1 MIDFKEQSIIHT
13 LIGGIVILALL
24 YVVEQNAILG
34 DKKMFSHQKTL
45 VKELSLANQEILRG
59 AGVAHL
65 EERLEAVGDVL
76 RLERVKEFSFLEPS
90 PSEFSLTPKRYE

>member
-1 MIDFKEQSIIHT
+1 MIGFQKQGIIHT

-34 DKKMFSHQKTL
+34 DKKMLSYQKTL
-45 VKELSLANQEILRG
+45 IKELSIANQEILRG
-59 AGVAHL
+59 AGLAYL
-65 EERLEAVGDVL
+65 EERLEMVGEAL

-90 PSEFSLTPKRYE
+90 PSEFSLTPKHYE